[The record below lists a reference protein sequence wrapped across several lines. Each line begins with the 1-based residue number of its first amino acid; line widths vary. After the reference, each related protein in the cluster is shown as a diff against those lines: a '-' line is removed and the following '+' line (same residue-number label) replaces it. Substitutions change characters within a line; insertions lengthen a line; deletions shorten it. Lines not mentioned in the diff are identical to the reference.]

1 MILYPY
7 NMQQNLTQRSDP
19 QEVISTIT
27 SKGQITLPLVIRRH
41 LGVDYNDRVAFIVE
55 PSGDIKVRHVKYPDI
70 QSLRGVAGVLKKPL
84 LFKEMRQ
91 IAEEDRLNK
100 KYGK

>member
-1 MILYPY
+1 ML
-7 NMQQNLTQRSDP
+7 QNLTQRSNP

-41 LGVDYNDRVAFIVE
+41 LGVDYNDRVAFVVE
-55 PSGDIKVRHVKYPDI
+55 SSGDIKVKNIKYPDI
-70 QSLRGVAGVLKKPL
+70 QSMRGVAGALEKPL
-84 LFKEMRQ
+84 LFKKMRQ
-91 IAEEDRLNK
+91 IAAEDRLNK

>member
-1 MILYPY
+1 MIYCPY

-41 LGVDYNDRVAFIVE
+41 LGVDYNDRVVFVVE
-55 PSGDIKVRHVKYPDI
+55 SSGDIKVRTVKYPDI
-70 QSLRGVAGVLKKPL
+70 QSLRGVAGTLKKPL
-84 LFKEMRQ
+84 SFKEMRQ
-91 IAEEDRLNK
+91 IAAEDRLNT

>member
-1 MILYPY
+1 MIVYPY
-7 NMQQNLTQRSDP
+7 HMQQNLTQRPNP

-41 LGVDYNDRVAFIVE
+41 LGVDYNGKVAFVVE
-55 PSGDIKVRHVKYPDI
+55 PSGDIKVKNIKYPDI
-70 QSLRGVAGVLKKPL
+70 QSLRGVAGALKKPL

>member
-1 MILYPY
+1 MIVYPY
-7 NMQQNLTQRSDP
+7 NMQQNLTLRSDP

-41 LGVDYNDRVAFIVE
+41 LGVDYKDRVAFVVE
-55 PSGDIKVRHVKYPDI
+55 SSGDIKVRQVKYPDI
-70 QSLRGVAGVLKKPL
+70 QSLRGVAGALKKPL
-84 LFKEMRQ
+84 PFKEMRQ
-91 IAEEDRLNK
+91 IAAEDRLNT